1 MKAFMDQEFLLTN
14 KTASKLFH
22 EVAENMMI
30 YDYHNHLD
38 AKEIYENK
46 NYHNI
51 TEVWLGG
58 DHYKWRA
65 MRAYGI
71 PEELITGDKD
81 AYDKFAAWAETLEHA
96 MGNPLY
102 HWSHME
108 LQRYFGVCEP
118 LTSKNCKKVWD
129 ICNEKLAQ
137 ADFTVQGL
145 LKQQKVKV
153 LCTTNDPIE
162 DLKWHKK
169 LQQEG
174 CEVEVYPTF
183 RPDGAMNVNGCDYPK
198 YLEKMQELTGIQIT
212 SVEALVEALAKRLDF
227 FVNEAGC
234 KIADHSLEE
243 RIFVACT
250 KEEADAIFA
259 GRGTGELSKEDV
271 LKFKSF
277 LLEKLGVLYHKHNLV
292 MQLHIGAMRDN
303 SERMLAKIGP
313 NTGYDS
319 IDDVNY
325 ARELSSFMN
334 LLDKDNNLP
343 KTVLYCLNPKDYD
356 MLAAV
361 AGDYQSAPFRGKI
374 QFGPAWWFCDNR
386 DGMERQMKAL
396 GNQGMLSVFVGMLT
410 DSRSFLSFPRHE
422 YFRRILCNLIGEWVE
437 AGEVPCEWDLL
448 KEMVEGIC
456 YNNIDRYMKR

>member
-14 KTASKLFH
+14 ETASKLFH
-22 EVAENMMI
+22 QVAEPMMI

-46 NYHNI
+46 NYNNI

-71 PEELITGDKD
+71 PENLITGDGD
-81 AYDKFAAWAETLEHA
+81 PYDKFCAWAETLRHA

-102 HWSHME
+102 HWSHLE
-108 LQRYFGVCEP
+108 LQRYFGVYEP
-118 LTSKNCKKVWD
+118 LTEKNCKEVWEV
-129 ICNEKLAQ
+129 CNKKLAQ

-162 DLKWHKK
+162 DLEWHKK

-183 RPDGAMNVNGCDYPK
+183 RPDGAMNVNGTAYHE
-198 YLEKMQELTGIQIT
+198 YLEKLQNLTGIQIT
-212 SVEALVEALAKRLDF
+212 SADTLVDALAVRLDF
-227 FVNEAGC
+227 FVNESGC

-243 RIFVACT
+243 RIFVACS
-250 KEEADAIFA
+250 KEEADEIFA
-259 GRGTGELSKEDV
+259 HAGTGELSKADV

-277 LLEKLGVLYHKHNLV
+277 LLLKLGALYHKHNIV

-325 ARELSSFMN
+325 ARELSCFMN
-334 LLDKDNNLP
+334 TLDKEDQLP
-343 KTVLYCLNPKDYD
+343 KTILYCLNPKDYD

-361 AGDYQSAPFRGKI
+361 GGNYQSAPIKGKI

-437 AGEVPCEWDLL
+437 KGEVPADWDLL
-448 KEMVEGIC
+448 TEMVEGIC
-456 YNNIDRYMKR
+456 YNNIENYMKR